1 MNFKKLL
8 SRLTLP
14 PGCLS
19 HENGLYLFLM
29 LWIGLGLKILYETV
43 QRELLKECFAEMAV
57 VRRHISMKFHRI
69 NTQEKGKR
77 CSEEKLSI
85 NALILNCCILNPVKH
100 LRGKILR
107 K

>member
-14 PGCLS
+14 PRYLS
-19 HENGLYLFLM
+19 RENGLYLFLM

-43 QRELLKECFAEMAV
+43 QRELLKECFAETAV
-57 VRRHISMKFHRI
+57 VRRHISMKFHRS

-85 NALILNCCILNPVKH
+85 NVLILNCILNPVKH